1 MKTIPPFLQPG
12 DCIGI
17 CAPARKVS
25 PEEMKD
31 GIDWLVAQGFQVKV
45 SQYLYGENHQFSG
58 ADEERAADLQ
68 SLIDDPKV
76 KAIVFARGG
85 YGCVRIVDQIDFSSL
100 EKNPKWLI
108 GFSDVTVLHSHLNI
122 HHSICTLHAPMMINL
137 MVDKRNEEATDT
149 TIDILTGKNSRYSEK
164 TLNALNRN
172 GICEG
177 ELVGGNLSLL
187 YALAGTPS
195 DLATDDKILFIEDL
209 DEYLYHVDRMMMQL
223 KRTGKLTNLKG
234 LIVGGMSDMRDNTI
248 PFGKSAVE
256 IISEAVAEYNY
267 PVCFD
272 FPSGH
277 IDRNLPLLL
286 GADVRLEV
294 GQNIDLT
301 FLYDSAS

>member
-12 DCIGI
+12 DVIGI

-31 GIDWLVAQGFQVKV
+31 GIDLLLAKGFQVKV
-45 SQYLYGENHQFSG
+45 SQHLYGEFNQFSG
-58 ADEERAADLQ
+58 TDDERASDLQ
-68 SLIDDPKV
+68 SLIDDSDV

-85 YGCVRIVDQIDFSSL
+85 YGWVRIIDQINFSSL
-100 EKNPKWLI
+100 EKHPKWLI
-108 GFSDVTVLHSHLNI
+108 GFSDVTVLHSHLNS
-122 HHSICTLHAPMMINL
+122 HLSMCTLHAPMMINL
-137 MVDKRNEEATDT
+137 MNEKRNEDATDT
-149 TIDILTGKNSRYSEK
+149 TIDILTGKNIRYSEK
-164 TLNALNRN
+164 NLNALNRN

-195 DLATDDKILFIEDL
+195 DLETDDKILFIEDL
-209 DEYLYHVDRMMMQL
+209 DEYLYHIDRMMMQL
-223 KRTGKLTNLKG
+223 KRAGKLTNLKG

-277 IDRNLPLLL
+277 IDRNLPLVL

-294 GQNIDLT
+294 GQRIELN

>member
-12 DCIGI
+12 DVIGI

-31 GIDWLVAQGFQVKV
+31 GIDLLLAKGFQVKV
-45 SQYLYGENHQFSG
+45 SQHLYGEFNQFSG
-58 ADEERAADLQ
+58 TDDERASDLQ
-68 SLIDDPKV
+68 SLIDDSDV

-85 YGCVRIVDQIDFSSL
+85 YGWVRIIDQINFSSL
-100 EKNPKWLI
+100 EKHPKWLI
-108 GFSDVTVLHSHLNI
+108 GFSDVTVLHSHLNS
-122 HHSICTLHAPMMINL
+122 HLSMCTLHAPMMINL
-137 MVDKRNEEATDT
+137 MNEKRNEDATDT
-149 TIDILTGKNSRYSEK
+149 TIDILTGKNIRYSEK
-164 TLNALNRN
+164 NLNALNRN

-209 DEYLYHVDRMMMQL
+209 DEYLYHIDRMMMQL
-223 KRTGKLTNLKG
+223 KRAGKLTNLKG

-277 IDRNLPLLL
+277 IDRNLPLVL

-294 GQNIDLT
+294 GQRIELN

>member
-1 MKTIPPFLQPG
+1 MKIIPPFLQPG
-12 DCIGI
+12 DVIGI

-31 GIDWLVAQGFQVKV
+31 GIDWLLAKGFQVKV
-45 SQYLYGENHQFSG
+45 SQHLYGEFNQFSG
-58 ADEERAADLQ
+58 TDDERAADLQ
-68 SLIDDPKV
+68 SLIDDSKV

-85 YGCVRIVDQIDFSSL
+85 YGWVRIIDQINFSSL
-100 EKNPKWLI
+100 EKHPKWLI
-108 GFSDVTVLHSHLNI
+108 GFSDVTVLHSHLNSHI
-122 HHSICTLHAPMMINL
+122 SMCTLHAPMMINL
-137 MVDKRNEEATDT
+137 MNEKRNEEATDT
-149 TIDILTGKNSRYSEK
+149 TIDILTGKNIRYSEK
-164 TLNALNRN
+164 NLNALNRN

-195 DLATDDKILFIEDL
+195 DLATDGKILFIEDL
-209 DEYLYHVDRMMMQL
+209 DEYLYHIDRMMMQL
-223 KRTGKLTNLKG
+223 KRAGKLKNLKG
-234 LIVGGMSDMRDNTI
+234 LIVGGMSDMRDNAI

-256 IISEAVAEYNY
+256 IIAEAIVEYNY

-277 IDRNLPLLL
+277 IDRNLPLVL

-294 GQNIDLT
+294 GQSIELN

>member
-25 PEEMKD
+25 SDEMKD
-31 GIDWLVAQGFQVKV
+31 GINWIASKGFNVKE
-45 SQYLYGENHQFSG
+45 SRHLYGQNNQFSG
-58 ADEERAADLQ
+58 TDEERASDLQ
-68 SLIDDPKV
+68 SLINDPKV
-76 KAIVFARGG
+76 KAIIFARGG

>member
-1 MKTIPPFLQPG
+1 
-12 DCIGI
+12 
-17 CAPARKVS
+17 
-25 PEEMKD
+25 MKD
-31 GIDWLVAQGFQVKV
+31 GIDLLLAKGFQVKV
-45 SQYLYGENHQFSG
+45 SQHLYGEFNQFSG
-58 ADEERAADLQ
+58 TDDERAADLQ
-68 SLIDDPKV
+68 SLIDDSEV
-76 KAIVFARGG
+76 KAIIFARGG
-85 YGCVRIVDQIDFSSL
+85 YGWVRNIDQINFSSL
-100 EKNPKWLI
+100 EKHPKWLI

-137 MVDKRNEEATDT
+137 MNEKRNEEATDT
-149 TIDILTGKNSRYSEK
+149 TIDILTGKNIRYSEK
-164 TLNALNRN
+164 NLNALNRN

-195 DLATDDKILFIEDL
+195 DLATDGKILFIEDL

-234 LIVGGMSDMRDNTI
+234 LIVGGMSDMRDNAI

-277 IDRNLPLLL
+277 IDRNLPLVL

-294 GQNIDLT
+294 GQSIELN

>member
-1 MKTIPPFLQPG
+1 MKIIPPFLQPG
-12 DCIGI
+12 DVIGI

-31 GIDWLVAQGFQVKV
+31 GIDLLLAKGFQVKV
-45 SQYLYGENHQFSG
+45 SQHLYGEFNQFSG
-58 ADEERAADLQ
+58 TDDERAADLQ
-68 SLIDDPKV
+68 SLIDDSEV

-85 YGCVRIVDQIDFSSL
+85 YGWVRIIDKINFSSL
-100 EKNPKWLI
+100 EKYPKWLI
-108 GFSDVTVLHSHLNI
+108 GFSDVTVLHSHLNS
-122 HHSICTLHAPMMINL
+122 HLSMCTLHAPMMINL
-137 MVDKRNEEATDT
+137 MNEKRNEEATDT
-149 TIDILTGKNSRYSEK
+149 TIDILTGKNIRYSEK
-164 TLNALNRN
+164 NLNALNRN

-195 DLATDDKILFIEDL
+195 DLATDGKILFIEDL
-209 DEYLYHVDRMMMQL
+209 DEYLYHIDRMMMQL
-223 KRTGKLTNLKG
+223 KRAGKLTNLKG

-256 IISEAVAEYNY
+256 IIAEAVAEYNY

-277 IDRNLPLLL
+277 IDRNLPLVL

-294 GQNIDLT
+294 GQSVELN

>member
-1 MKTIPPFLQPG
+1 MKIIPPFLTS
-12 DCIGI
+12 DDVIGI

-25 PEEMKD
+25 PEEMKE
-31 GIDWLVAQGFQVKV
+31 GIAWLTQKGFQVKESEHLYN
-45 SQYLYGENHQFSG
+45 SQNQFSG
-58 ADEERAADLQ
+58 SDEERENDLQ
-68 SLIDDPKV
+68 TLINDPEV
-76 KAIVFARGG
+76 RAIIFARGG
-85 YGCVRIVDQIDFSSL
+85 YGCVRIVDQIDFSAL

-137 MVDKRNEEATDT
+137 MNDKRNEEAANKI
-149 TIDILTGKNSRYSEK
+149 IDLITGKNIRYSENH
-164 TLNALNRN
+164 TSPFNRE
-172 GICEG
+172 GVCEG

-187 YALAGTPS
+187 FALAGTPS
-195 DLATDDKILFIEDL
+195 DITTDNKILFIEDL
-209 DEYLYHVDRMMMQL
+209 DEYLYHIDRMMMQL
-223 KRTGKLTNLKG
+223 KRSGKLKNLKG
-234 LIVGGMSDMRDNTI
+234 LIVGGMSDMRDNAI

-277 IDRNLPLLL
+277 IDRNLPLLF
-286 GADVRLEV
+286 GANVKLEV
-294 GQNIDLT
+294 GKNVDLT

>member
-12 DCIGI
+12 DVIGI

-31 GIDWLVAQGFQVKV
+31 GIDLLLAKGFQVKV
-45 SQYLYGENHQFSG
+45 SQHLYGEFNQFSG
-58 ADEERAADLQ
+58 TDDERAADLQ
-68 SLIDDPKV
+68 SLIDDSEV

-85 YGCVRIVDQIDFSSL
+85 YGWVRIIDQINFSSL
-100 EKNPKWLI
+100 EKHPKWLI
-108 GFSDVTVLHSHLNI
+108 GFSDVTVLHSHLNSHI
-122 HHSICTLHAPMMINL
+122 SMCTLHAPMMINL
-137 MVDKRNEEATDT
+137 MNEKRNEEATDT
-149 TIDILTGKNSRYSEK
+149 TIDILTGKNIRYSEK
-164 TLNALNRN
+164 NLNALNRN

-195 DLATDDKILFIEDL
+195 DLATDGKILFIEDL
-209 DEYLYHVDRMMMQL
+209 DEYLYHIDRMMMQL
-223 KRTGKLTNLKG
+223 KRAGKLTNLKG

-256 IISEAVAEYNY
+256 IISEAVEEYNY

-277 IDRNLPLLL
+277 IDRNLPLIL

-294 GQNIDLT
+294 GQSVDLT

>member
-12 DCIGI
+12 
-17 CAPARKVS
+17 APARKVS

-58 ADEERAADLQ
+58 TDEERAADLQ

-76 KAIVFARGG
+76 KAIIFARGG
-85 YGCVRIVDQIDFSSL
+85 YGCVRIVDKIDFSSL

-108 GFSDVTVLHSHLNI
+108 GFSDVTVLHSHMNI

-137 MVDKRNEEATDT
+137 MNDKRNEEAASKI
-149 TIDILTGKNSRYSEK
+149 IDIITGKNIRYNEV
-164 TLNALNRN
+164 TTNYLNRE
-172 GICEG
+172 GSCEG

-187 YALAGTPS
+187 YSLAGTPTGLS
-195 DLATDDKILFIEDL
+195 TDGKILFIEDL
-209 DEYLYHVDRMMMQL
+209 DEYLYHVDRMIMQL
-223 KRTGKLTNLKG
+223 KRADKLKHLKG
-234 LIVGGMSDMRDNTI
+234 LIVGGMSDMRDNAI
-248 PFGKSAVE
+248 PYGKSAIE
-256 IISEAVAEYNY
+256 IIAEAVAEYDY

-277 IDRNLPLLL
+277 IDRNLPLVL
-286 GADVRLEV
+286 GTDVLLEV
-294 GQNIDLT
+294 ENEVTLN
-301 FLYDSAS
+301 FLYEPAS

>member
-1 MKTIPPFLQPG
+1 MKIIPPFLKAG
-12 DCIGI
+12 DVIGV

-31 GIDWLVAQGFQVKV
+31 GITWLTQKGFQVKESEHLYN
-45 SQYLYGENHQFSG
+45 SQNQFSG
-58 ADEERAADLQ
+58 SDKERATDLQ
-68 SLIDDPKV
+68 ALINDPEA
-76 KAIVFARGG
+76 KAIIFARGG
-85 YGCVRIVDQIDFSSL
+85 YGCVRIVDQIDFTPL

-122 HHSICTLHAPMMINL
+122 NHSICTLHAPMMINL
-137 MVDKRNEEATDT
+137 MNDKRNEEATDT
-149 TIDILTGKNSRYSEK
+149 TIDILTGKNIRYSE
-164 TLNALNRN
+164 NHISPFNRE
-172 GICEG
+172 GVCEG

-187 YALAGTPS
+187 FALAGTPS
-195 DLATDDKILFIEDL
+195 DLETENKILFIEDL
-209 DEYLYHVDRMMMQL
+209 DEYLYHIDRMMMQL
-223 KRTGKLTNLKG
+223 KRTGKLKNLKG

-256 IISEAVAEYNY
+256 IISETITEYKY

-277 IDRNLPLLL
+277 IDRNLPLVF
-286 GADVRLEV
+286 GANVKLEV
-294 GQNIDLT
+294 GKNVDLT

>member
-12 DCIGI
+12 DVIGI

-31 GIDWLVAQGFQVKV
+31 GIDLLLAKGFQVKV
-45 SQYLYGENHQFSG
+45 SQHLYGEFNQFSG
-58 ADEERAADLQ
+58 TDDERASDLQ
-68 SLIDDPKV
+68 SLIDDSDV

-85 YGCVRIVDQIDFSSL
+85 YGWVRIIDQINFSSL
-100 EKNPKWLI
+100 EKHPKWLI
-108 GFSDVTVLHSHLNI
+108 GFSDVTVLHSHLNS
-122 HHSICTLHAPMMINL
+122 HLSMCTLHAPMMINL
-137 MVDKRNEEATDT
+137 MNEKRNEDATDT
-149 TIDILTGKNSRYSEK
+149 TIDILTGKNIRYSEK
-164 TLNALNRN
+164 NLNALNRN

-195 DLATDDKILFIEDL
+195 DLETDDKILFIEEL
-209 DEYLYHVDRMMMQL
+209 DEYLYHIDRMMMQL
-223 KRTGKLTNLKG
+223 KRAGKLTNLKG

-277 IDRNLPLLL
+277 IDRNLPLVL

-294 GQNIDLT
+294 GQRIELN

>member
-12 DCIGI
+12 DVIGI

-31 GIDWLVAQGFQVKV
+31 GIDLLLAKGFQVKV
-45 SQYLYGENHQFSG
+45 SQHLYGEFNQFSG
-58 ADEERAADLQ
+58 TDDERAADLQ
-68 SLIDDPKV
+68 SLIDDSEV

-85 YGCVRIVDQIDFSSL
+85 YGWVRFIDQINFSLL
-100 EKNPKWLI
+100 EKYPKWLI

-137 MVDKRNEEATDT
+137 LQEKRNDEAAKAI
-149 TIDILTGKNSRYSEK
+149 IDILTGKNIRYSEK
-164 TLNALNRN
+164 NLNALNRN

-195 DLATDDKILFIEDL
+195 DLATDGKILFIEDL
-209 DEYLYHVDRMMMQL
+209 DEYLYHIDRMMMQL

-277 IDRNLPLLL
+277 IDRNLALVL

-294 GQNIDLT
+294 GQSIDLT

>member
-1 MKTIPPFLQPG
+1 MKIIAPFLQPG
-12 DCIGI
+12 DVIGI

-31 GIDWLVAQGFQVKV
+31 GIDLLLAKGFQVKV
-45 SQYLYGENHQFSG
+45 SQHLYGEFNQFSG
-58 ADEERAADLQ
+58 TDDERAADLQ
-68 SLIDDPKV
+68 SLIDDSEV

-85 YGCVRIVDQIDFSSL
+85 YGWVRIIDQINFSSL
-100 EKNPKWLI
+100 EKHPKWLI

-122 HHSICTLHAPMMINL
+122 HISMCTLHAPMMINL
-137 MVDKRNEEATDT
+137 MNEKRNEEATDT
-149 TIDILTGKNSRYSEK
+149 TIDILTGKNIRYSEK
-164 TLNALNRN
+164 NLNALNRN

-195 DLATDDKILFIEDL
+195 DLATDGKILFIEDL
-209 DEYLYHVDRMMMQL
+209 DEYLYHIDRMIMQL
-223 KRTGKLTNLKG
+223 KRAGKLTNLKG

-277 IDRNLPLLL
+277 VDRNLPLVL

-294 GQNIDLT
+294 GQSVELT

>member
-1 MKTIPPFLQPG
+1 
-12 DCIGI
+12 
-17 CAPARKVS
+17 
-25 PEEMKD
+25 
-31 GIDWLVAQGFQVKV
+31 
-45 SQYLYGENHQFSG
+45 
-58 ADEERAADLQ
+58 
-68 SLIDDPKV
+68 LIDDSEV

-85 YGCVRIVDQIDFSSL
+85 YGWVRIIDQINFSSL
-100 EKNPKWLI
+100 EKHPKWLI
-108 GFSDVTVLHSHLNI
+108 GFSDVTVLHSHLNSHI
-122 HHSICTLHAPMMINL
+122 SMCTLHAPMMINL
-137 MVDKRNEEATDT
+137 MNEKRNEEATDT
-149 TIDILTGKNSRYSEK
+149 TIDILTGKNIRYSEK
-164 TLNALNRN
+164 NLNALNRN

-195 DLATDDKILFIEDL
+195 DLATDSKILFIEDL
-209 DEYLYHVDRMMMQL
+209 DEYLYHIDRMMMQL
-223 KRTGKLTNLKG
+223 KRAGKLTNLKG

-277 IDRNLPLLL
+277 IDRNLPLIL

-294 GQNIDLT
+294 GQSIDLT

>member
-31 GIDWLVAQGFQVKV
+31 GIDWLVSQGFQVKV
-45 SQYLYGENHQFSG
+45 SQHLYDENHQFSG
-58 ADEERAADLQ
+58 TDEERAADLQ

-76 KAIVFARGG
+76 KAIIFARGG
-85 YGCVRIVDQIDFSSL
+85 YGWVRIIDNIDFSSL
-100 EKNPKWLI
+100 QKYPKWLI

-122 HHSICTLHAPMMINL
+122 HISMCTLHAPMMINL
-137 MVDKRNEEATDT
+137 MNEKRNEEATDT
-149 TIDILTGKNSRYSEK
+149 TIDILTGKNIRYSEK
-164 TLNALNRN
+164 NLNALNRN

-195 DLATDDKILFIEDL
+195 DLATDGKILFIEDL
-209 DEYLYHVDRMMMQL
+209 DEYLYHIDRMMMQL
-223 KRTGKLTNLKG
+223 KRAGKLKNLKG
-234 LIVGGMSDMRDNTI
+234 LIVGGMSDMRDNAI
-248 PFGKSAVE
+248 SFGKSAVE

-277 IDRNLPLLL
+277 IDRNLPLVL

-294 GQNIDLT
+294 GQSVELN

>member
-1 MKTIPPFLQPG
+1 MKIIPPFLKAG
-12 DCIGI
+12 DVIGI

-31 GIDWLVAQGFQVKV
+31 GIAWLTQKGFQVKESEHLYN
-45 SQYLYGENHQFSG
+45 SQNQFSG
-58 ADEERAADLQ
+58 SDEERANDLQ
-68 SLIDDPKV
+68 TLINDPEV
-76 KAIVFARGG
+76 RAIIFARGG
-85 YGCVRIVDQIDFSSL
+85 YGWVRIIDHLDFSSL

-137 MVDKRNEEATDT
+137 MIDKRNEEAANKI
-149 TIDILTGKNSRYSEK
+149 IDVITGKNIRYTEA
-164 TLNALNRN
+164 TTNYLNRE
-172 GICEG
+172 GSCEG

-195 DLATDDKILFIEDL
+195 DLVTENKILFIEDL
-209 DEYLYHVDRMMMQL
+209 DEYLYHIDRMMMQL
-223 KRTGKLTNLKG
+223 KRSGKLKNLKG
-234 LIVGGMSDMRDNTI
+234 LIIGGMSDMRDNAI

-272 FPSGH
+272 FPAGH
-277 IDRNLPLLL
+277 IDRNLPLVF
-286 GADVRLEV
+286 GANVKLKVEKNV
-294 GQNIDLT
+294 DLT

>member
-1 MKTIPPFLQPG
+1 MKIIPPFLKAG
-12 DCIGI
+12 DVIGI

-31 GIDWLVAQGFQVKV
+31 GIAWLTQKGFQVKE
-45 SQYLYGENHQFSG
+45 SEHLYNIQNQFSG
-58 ADEERAADLQ
+58 SDKERATDLQ
-68 SLIDDPKV
+68 TLINDPKV
-76 KAIVFARGG
+76 KAIIFARGG

-122 HHSICTLHAPMMINL
+122 HHNICTLHAPMMINL
-137 MVDKRNEEATDT
+137 MNDKRNEEATNK
-149 TIDILTGKNSRYSEK
+149 IIEIITGKNIRYSENH
-164 TLNALNRN
+164 TNPFNRE
-172 GICEG
+172 GVCEG

-187 YALAGTPS
+187 FALAGTPS
-195 DLATDDKILFIEDL
+195 DLETENKILFIEDL
-209 DEYLYHVDRMMMQL
+209 DEYLYHIDRMMMQL
-223 KRTGKLTNLKG
+223 KRTGKLKNLKG
-234 LIVGGMSDMRDNTI
+234 LIVGGMSDMRDNAI

-277 IDRNLPLLL
+277 IDRNLPLLF
-286 GADVRLEV
+286 GAKVKLEV
-294 GQNIDLT
+294 GKNVDLT
-301 FLYDSAS
+301 FFK

>member
-58 ADEERAADLQ
+58 TDEERAADLQ

-76 KAIVFARGG
+76 KAIIFARGG
-85 YGCVRIVDQIDFSSL
+85 YGCVRIVDKIDFSSL

-108 GFSDVTVLHSHLNI
+108 GFSDVTVLHSHMNI

-137 MVDKRNEEATDT
+137 MNDKRNEEAASKI
-149 TIDILTGKNSRYSEK
+149 IDIITGKNIRYNEV
-164 TLNALNRN
+164 TTNYLNRE
-172 GICEG
+172 GSCEG

-187 YALAGTPS
+187 YSLAGTPTGLS
-195 DLATDDKILFIEDL
+195 TDGKILFIEDL
-209 DEYLYHVDRMMMQL
+209 DEYLYHVDRMIMQL
-223 KRTGKLTNLKG
+223 KRADKLKHLKG
-234 LIVGGMSDMRDNTI
+234 LIVGGMSDMRDNAI
-248 PFGKSAVE
+248 PYGKSAIE
-256 IISEAVAEYNY
+256 IIAEAVAEYDY

-277 IDRNLPLLL
+277 IDRNLPLVL
-286 GADVRLEV
+286 GTDVLLEV
-294 GQNIDLT
+294 ENEVTLN
-301 FLYDSAS
+301 FLYEPAS